1 MARVHKK
8 RKRTADTIV
17 LKDEIEELL
26 GLKPKNR
33 NLEPEVKK
41 KRFILF

>member
-1 MARVHKK
+1 MPFEHS
-8 RKRTADTIV
+8 
-17 LKDEIEELL
+17 DEIEELL

-33 NLEPEVKK
+33 NLEPEIKK